1 MYMEGGMKRVNH
13 KSSAVFIVV
22 SIVIVSLMVFS
33 FGCEKKPKEQ
43 KPFNIAIASWVGFA
57 PFYIADE
64 KGFFK
69 EGGLNAKVLK
79 IEDQGARRSAFNS
92 GQIQGMVDTLD
103 SFANGVPQGL
113 RGTMVLKIDDSFGG
127 DGIVVKK
134 NINSIKDLR
143 GKTVAYTQ
151 GLPPQFFLLYLLKK
165 EGLSSKDIKSLYM
178 DAGDAGA
185 AFVAGKVD
193 AAVTWEPWLSKA
205 KETKHGKLFLTSKDY
220 PGLIMDIFIVNNDVV
235 ESRKEDIKKV
245 LRAWFKALKYISEQP
260 NDAGAIM
267 AKNLGLNTEEVLGM
281 LEGLKFASYD
291 DNLNYFGIKGE
302 KNNFV
307 ETFNAASEIWKEEGL
322 IAKTADGNSVYNA
335 SFLVDLYKK

>member
-1 MYMEGGMKRVNH
+1 MNKINQ
-13 KSSAVFIVV
+13 KPSAVILIILLIIPF
-22 SIVIVSLMVFS
+22 LMSFS
-33 FGCEKKPKEQ
+33 VGCEKKPKEQ

-69 EGGLNAKVLK
+69 EEGLNAKVLK

-113 RGTMVLKIDDSFGG
+113 RGTMILKIDDSFGG

-134 NINSIKDLR
+134 NINSIRDLK

-151 GLPPQFFLLYLLKK
+151 GLPPQFFLLYLLRK
-165 EGLSSKDIKSLYM
+165 EGLTSKDINSLYM

-205 KETKHGKLFLTSKDY
+205 KETKHGKLLLTSKDF
-220 PGLIMDIFIVNNDVV
+220 PGLIMDIFIVNNDIV

-245 LRAWFKALKYISEQP
+245 LRAWFKSLKYISEQP

-267 AKNLGLNTEEVLGM
+267 AKNLGLKPEEVLGM
-281 LEGLKFASYD
+281 LEGLKFASYE
-291 DNLNYFGIKGE
+291 DNLNYFGVKGE
-302 KNNFV
+302 KNSFV

-322 IAKTADGNSVYNA
+322 ITKTADGNLAYNA
-335 SFLVDLYKK
+335 AFLVDLYKK